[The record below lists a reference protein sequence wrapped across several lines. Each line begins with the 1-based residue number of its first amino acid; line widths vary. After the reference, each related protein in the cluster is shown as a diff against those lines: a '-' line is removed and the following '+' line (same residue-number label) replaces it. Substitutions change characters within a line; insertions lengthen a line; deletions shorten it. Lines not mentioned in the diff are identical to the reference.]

1 MHIMYI
7 YTNMQVD
14 RQTCCCSLLSFPH
27 MKVLKHLGIIYR
39 TKKNY
44 LLTKPSFGRR
54 AESIQWAITWSK
66 LAIETLKQGVK
77 YIHS

>member
-27 MKVLKHLGIIYR
+27 MKVLKHLGIICR
-39 TKKNY
+39 TKK
-44 LLTKPSFGRR
+44 
-54 AESIQWAITWSK
+54 ITFCLNRVSADGQK
-66 LAIETLKQGVK
+66 VSSGQLHGQ
-77 YIHS
+77 S